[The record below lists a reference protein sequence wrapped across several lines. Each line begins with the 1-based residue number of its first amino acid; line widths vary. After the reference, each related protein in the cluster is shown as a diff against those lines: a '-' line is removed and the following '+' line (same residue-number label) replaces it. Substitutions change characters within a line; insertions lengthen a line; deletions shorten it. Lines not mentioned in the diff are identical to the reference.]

1 MWRNSKTPMKTR
13 LNESDINRIVKKV
26 INEEVS
32 REQMIEIID
41 DVANRLREHGMKYY
55 RELNSLNFNYPTEK
69 FSRLKSPSRSE
80 FELPKGVRVSKS
92 IFPDEI

>member
-1 MWRNSKTPMKTR
+1 MRTR

-41 DVANRLREHGMKYY
+41 DVANRLREHIWKKD
-55 RELNSLNFNYPTEK
+55 RNIRTFC
-69 FSRLKSPSRSE
+69 
-80 FELPKGVRVSKS
+80 
-92 IFPDEI
+92 

>member
-1 MWRNSKTPMKTR
+1 MKR
-13 LNESDINRIVKKV
+13 LTESDINRIVKKV
-26 INEEVS
+26 INEDVS

-55 RELNSLNFNYPTEK
+55 RELNSLNVNYPTEK
-69 FSRLKSPSRSE
+69 FSRLKSPSRKD
-80 FELPKGVRVSKS
+80 FELPKGIRVSKS

>member
-1 MWRNSKTPMKTR
+1 
-13 LNESDINRIVKKV
+13 
-26 INEEVS
+26 
-32 REQMIEIID
+32 
-41 DVANRLREHGMKYY
+41 MKYY

>member
-1 MWRNSKTPMKTR
+1 MRTR

-55 RELNSLNFNYPTEK
+55 RDLNELNFKYQSEK
-69 FSRLKSPSRSE
+69 YKRLKSPSRSE

>member
-1 MWRNSKTPMKTR
+1 MRGGTKTMKR
-13 LNESDINRIVKKV
+13 LTESDINRIVKKV

-55 RELNSLNFNYPTEK
+55 YDLNKLNHQYPTEK
-69 FSRLKSPSRSE
+69 FSRLKSPSRKD
-80 FELPKGVRVSKS
+80 FELPKGIRVSKS
-92 IFPDEI
+92 TFPDEI

>member
-1 MWRNSKTPMKTR
+1 MRTR

-69 FSRLKSPSRSE
+69 YKRLAPPKRGD
-80 FELPKGVRVSKS
+80 FELPKGVKVSRS
-92 IFPDEI
+92 TFPDEI